1 MLTTVSKMTMTTAR
15 ILVWFLSCFPFI
27 ANGCLVLAP
36 DGFLYVDTFQLLED
50 PNFMLLNITA
60 YNIPTFEPYC
70 KILDV
75 NDGTVSDVVSCDQNT
90 REWASDIDPSNTSIA
105 SATDNHDGTADVVLS
120 RNGATVVISG
130 VSYAQ
135 SQPYTNGTSSQIYCN
150 QFTLSSVYTT
160 FVGLNRYSYNGNP
173 EIIRI
178 TFESA
183 TDNTHHQDSVIMNG
197 SSSYLWMVDA
207 ATNRI
212 PVYEDV
218 HAIELWDVYGPF
230 SCEGTGS
237 RLIAR
242 YDLQYTSGVISG
254 IQIDIKVAGGK
265 VDPLAE
271 KAYRLGSSIRVYDLS
286 MIGGA
291 SNYYVLDLNYTT
303 ASTMATNI
311 QSLSPTYPSTN
322 PTTSSPTKP
331 RLLCGGDNV
340 GTYTEGQITFDVTMP
355 YDGELI

>member
-50 PNFMLLNITA
+50 PNFMLLTITV
-60 YNIPTFEPYC
+60 YNIPTSQSYC
-70 KILDV
+70 KIFNV
-75 NDGTVSDVVSCDQNT
+75 NDGNIGEVVSCDQNT
-90 REWASDIDPSNTSIA
+90 REWATDIDPSNTSIA

-197 SSSYLWMVDA
+197 SSYLWVVDA
-207 ATNRI
+207 ASNRI
-212 PVYEDV
+212 PVYEDA
-218 HAIELWDVYGPF
+218 HAIEFWQEDE
-230 SCEGTGS
+230 CDGS
-237 RLIAR
+237 HLIAR

-254 IQIDIKVAGGK
+254 IQIDREVYSAK

-271 KAYRLGSSIRVYDLS
+271 KAYRFYDVSPDMSVYDFS

-291 SNYYVLDLNYTT
+291 SNHYSLDLNYTT
-303 ASTMATNI
+303 ASPTNI
-311 QSLSPTYPSTN
+311 PSLSPTYPPTAN
-322 PTTSSPTKP
+322 PTATPTKP
-331 RLLCGGDNV
+331 GRLLCGGDNV